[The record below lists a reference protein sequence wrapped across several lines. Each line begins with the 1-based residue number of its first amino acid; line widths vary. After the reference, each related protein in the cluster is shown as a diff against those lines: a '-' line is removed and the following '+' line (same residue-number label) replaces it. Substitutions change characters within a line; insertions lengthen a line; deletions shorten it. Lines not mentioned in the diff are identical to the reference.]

1 MKIVAQTFGI
11 IACAAFIAGCG
22 GGNESDPKL
31 DSTNLAASTT
41 TDHIS
46 SNNKSKFPAPE
57 NMVIRSTSG
66 DNPIYANMVSWDD
79 LSVSIWNS
87 RVTFDKPEH
96 YEYTT
101 DGGSTWQTVVSKP
114 QFIGP
119 QAYAKNK
126 VGIRVKQNA
135 LEGMPTPPSET
146 LFATSTSRGE
156 FVTLQF
162 VPMNK
167 INQVMTFGDKGWDY
181 TRANCVAEYK
191 PDGSGEPIFWAKSQ
205 SYNRQT
211 FDELSDKVSAMNACN
226 IKGSRLI
233 EADEAKRLRS
243 RMVDEKVRSFVINRL
258 SGYLVANRNGT
269 LVSIKE
275 SGEGDISPDLSH
287 QWFAVWSLP
296 AGAQLVDEID
306 GAQITQKLRASEQ
319 ADRLQQARDA
329 VVNLLSLLDD
339 TDVDYTRLSADND
352 QHQTLLS
359 SALASWQ
366 DIYSGHQPAM
376 TFFIQ
381 QAVLAKNRRDSKSQE
396 FVLKV
401 NNYVSDWR
409 EYEKNFLVATA
420 LLKELQAVD
429 SLAKLQQ
436 QNAIIASSIA
446 ALDAAPDGRN
456 LQIGANRLHKDFVTY
471 QQIQVELDAWLES
484 LPNLKSNG
492 ALVLIDK
499 YDLLS
504 YYDKEKIEQLITE
517 AREKALNSGE
527 VVLQSEAMIVDATGK
542 QYAKLDKAGLY
553 LANDATY
560 EQGWRCVL
568 ELGSGDRRRIWM
580 LLPKV
585 EANALEY
592 FAYQGSRDESKN
604 VLGPQGYISK
614 VNQEAL
620 CGVSDWK
627 VPSILQLQSLASS
640 YVKSS
645 EYSSDKGLSI
655 DTNVFVNHPYN
666 QQVYYWS
673 SKPEK
678 EGKRTAYVYASTSN
692 SEESKSFPANNMA
705 ALVRLV
711 SENTLPNQ
719 WQYLDVSGG
728 LVENR
733 EEASCAKNLIT
744 GHVWQLFDKRG
755 DTRWV
760 DYEDL
765 TENLDA
771 QTSAQVCGLSN
782 WRLPSV
788 SELGNL
794 IPVERNVL
802 IYNDVKYPFGSL
814 IHEQYFTDF
823 TSEMDYASFD
833 FIEGKHTIKTQ
844 SKWAT
849 NDRYLYRF
857 IATP

>member
-11 IACAAFIAGCG
+11 MACAAFIAGCG

-31 DSTNLAASTT
+31 DATNLAANTT
-41 TDHIS
+41 TDNVS
-46 SNNKSKFPAPE
+46 SNNNPKFPAPE
-57 NMVIRSTSG
+57 KMDILSTSD
-66 DNPIYANMVSWDD
+66 DNPIYGNMISWDD

-87 RVTFDKPEH
+87 PVTFDQPEH

-135 LEGMPTPPSET
+135 LEGMPTPASET

-156 FVTLQF
+156 FVALQF
-162 VPMNK
+162 VPMDNINK
-167 INQVMTFGDKGWDY
+167 VITFGDKGWDY
-181 TRANCVAEYK
+181 TRANCVAEYN

-233 EADEAKRLRS
+233 EVDAAKRLRS
-243 RMVDEKVRSFVINRL
+243 RTVDEKVRSFVINSF
-258 SGYLVANRNGT
+258 SGPLVAKRNGT

-306 GAQITQKLRASEQ
+306 GAQITQKLRLSEQ
-319 ADRLQQARDA
+319 AARLQQARDA

-339 TDVDYTRLSADND
+339 TEVDYTRLSADNA
-352 QHQTLLS
+352 QYQTLLS

-366 DIYSGHQPAM
+366 DIYSGHQPAI
-376 TFFIQ
+376 TFFVQ
-381 QAVLAKNRRDSKSQE
+381 RALLAKNRSDSKSQE

-401 NNYVSDWR
+401 DNYVSDWR
-409 EYEKNFLVATA
+409 EYEYNVLVAAA

-429 SLAKLQQ
+429 SLAKLHQ
-436 QNAIIASSIA
+436 QNSIIASSIA
-446 ALDAAPDGRN
+446 ALDGTQDGKKQ
-456 LQIGANRLHKDFVTY
+456 QIGANRLHKAFFTS
-471 QQIQVELDAWLES
+471 QQLRAELTAWLES
-484 LPNLKSNG
+484 LPNLKSSG
-492 ALVLIDK
+492 ALALIDK

-504 YYDKEKIEQLITE
+504 HYDKENIEQLIVA
-517 AREKALNSGE
+517 ARERAQNSGA
-527 VVLQSEAMIVDATGK
+527 VVSQFQAIIVDAAGK

-553 LANDATY
+553 LAQNSTY

-585 EANALEY
+585 EANTLDY
-592 FAYQGSRDESKN
+592 FAYQGSSDESKN
-604 VLGPQGYISK
+604 VLGPKGYISN

-620 CGVSDWK
+620 CGVSDWR
-627 VPSILQLQSLASS
+627 VPTILQLQSLASR
-640 YVKSS
+640 YVKYS

-655 DTNVFVNHPYN
+655 DTDVFVNHPHN
-666 QQVYYWS
+666 QPVYYWS
-673 SKPEK
+673 AKPGK
-678 EGKRTAYVYASTSN
+678 EGEQTAYVYASTSN

-733 EEASCAKNLIT
+733 AEASCAKNLMT

-771 QTSAQVCGLSN
+771 QTSEQVCGLSN

-794 IPVERNVL
+794 IPVEQNVL
-802 IYNDVKYPFGSL
+802 IYNDVKDPFGTL
-814 IHEQYFTDF
+814 IREQYFTDF
-823 TSEMDYASFD
+823 STQSTRSYFD
-833 FIEGKHTIKTQ
+833 FVLGEVKQ
-844 SKWAT
+844 VSLL

>member
-11 IACAAFIAGCG
+11 MACAAFIAGCG

-31 DSTNLAASTT
+31 DATNLAANTT
-41 TDHIS
+41 TDNVSS
-46 SNNKSKFPAPE
+46 SNNPKFPAPE
-57 NMVIRSTSG
+57 KMDILSTSD
-66 DNPIYANMVSWDD
+66 DNPIYGNMISWDD

-87 RVTFDKPEH
+87 PVTFDQPEH

-135 LEGMPTPPSET
+135 MEGMPTPPSET

-156 FVTLQF
+156 FVALQF
-162 VPMNK
+162 VPMDN
-167 INQVMTFGDKGWDY
+167 INQVMTFGDSGWDY
-181 TRANCVAEYK
+181 TRANCVAEYNL
-191 PDGSGEPIFWAKSQ
+191 DGSGEPIFWITSERLKS
-205 SYNRQT
+205 NT
-211 FDELSDKVSAMNACN
+211 FEKTNDQASKLDVCG
-226 IKGSRLI
+226 IKGWGLI
-233 EADEAKRLRS
+233 EADEAKRLR
-243 RMVDEKVRSFVINRL
+243 RRTVDEKVRGVVINSL
-258 SGYLVANRNGT
+258 SGYLAAARNET
-269 LVSIKE
+269 LVSIKK

-306 GAQITQKLRASEQ
+306 GAQLTQKVRLSEQ
-319 ADRLQQARDA
+319 AGSLQQIRDA

-339 TDVDYTRLSADND
+339 TSVDYTRLSVDSA
-352 QHQTLLS
+352 QYQTLLS

-381 QAVLAKNRRDSKSQE
+381 QATLAKNRSDRISQE

-409 EYEKNFLVATA
+409 EYEYNFIVAAA
-420 LLKELQAVD
+420 LLKELQAFD
-429 SLAKLQQ
+429 SLAKLHQ
-436 QNAIIASSIA
+436 QNDIIASSIA
-446 ALDAAPDGRN
+446 VLSQESDGKN
-456 LQIGANRLHKDFVTY
+456 LQIGANRIHKAFFTS
-471 QQIQVELDAWLES
+471 QQLRTELTAWLES

-492 ALVLIDK
+492 ALALIDK

-504 YYDKEKIEQLITE
+504 HYDKEKIEQLIV
-517 AREKALNSGE
+517 AALEKAQNSGE
-527 VVLQSEAMIVDATGK
+527 VVSRSEAIIVDAAGK
-542 QYAKLDKAGLY
+542 QYAKLDKVGLY
-553 LANDATY
+553 LAEDATY

-580 LLPKV
+580 LLPNV
-585 EANALEY
+585 EANELEY

-678 EGKRTAYVYASTSN
+678 EGKQTAYVYASTSN

-728 LVENR
+728 SVENR

-765 TENLDA
+765 TEPRR
-771 QTSAQVCGLSN
+771 SN
-782 WRLPSV
+782 IRASLWFVELAPSQ
-788 SELGNL
+788 
-794 IPVERNVL
+794 R
-802 IYNDVKYPFGSL
+802 
-814 IHEQYFTDF
+814 
-823 TSEMDYASFD
+823 
-833 FIEGKHTIKTQ
+833 
-844 SKWAT
+844 
-849 NDRYLYRF
+849 
-857 IATP
+857 

>member
-1 MKIVAQTFGI
+1 M
-11 IACAAFIAGCG
+11 
-22 GGNESDPKL
+22 
-31 DSTNLAASTT
+31 
-41 TDHIS
+41 
-46 SNNKSKFPAPE
+46 
-57 NMVIRSTSG
+57 
-66 DNPIYANMVSWDD
+66 
-79 LSVSIWNS
+79 
-87 RVTFDKPEH
+87 
-96 YEYTT
+96 
-101 DGGSTWQTVVSKP
+101 
-114 QFIGP
+114 
-119 QAYAKNK
+119 
-126 VGIRVKQNA
+126 
-135 LEGMPTPPSET
+135 
-146 LFATSTSRGE
+146 
-156 FVTLQF
+156 
-162 VPMNK
+162 
-167 INQVMTFGDKGWDY
+167 
-181 TRANCVAEYK
+181 
-191 PDGSGEPIFWAKSQ
+191 
-205 SYNRQT
+205 
-211 FDELSDKVSAMNACN
+211 
-226 IKGSRLI
+226 
-233 EADEAKRLRS
+233 
-243 RMVDEKVRSFVINRL
+243 
-258 SGYLVANRNGT
+258 
-269 LVSIKE
+269 
-275 SGEGDISPDLSH
+275 
-287 QWFAVWSLP
+287 P
-296 AGAQLVDEID
+296 AGAQLVVEID
-306 GAQITQKLRASEQ
+306 GAQITQKVRLSEQ
-319 ADRLQQARDA
+319 ADSLQQARDA
-329 VVNLLSLLDD
+329 VVNLISLLDD
-339 TDVDYTRLSADND
+339 TAVDYTRLSADRA

-381 QAVLAKNRRDSKSQE
+381 QAILAKNRRDSKSQE

-401 NNYVSDWR
+401 NNYISDWR
-409 EYEKNFLVATA
+409 EYEYNFLVATA

-429 SLAKLQQ
+429 SLAKLHQ

-446 ALDAAPDGRN
+446 ALDATQNGKN

-471 QQIQVELDAWLES
+471 QQTQVELDAWLES

-492 ALVLIDK
+492 ALALIDK

-504 YYDKEKIEQLITE
+504 LYNKEKIAQLITE
-517 AREKALNSGE
+517 AREKAQNSGE
-527 VVLQSEAMIVDATGK
+527 VVSQSEAMIVDAAGK

-553 LANDATY
+553 LAKGATY

-580 LLPKV
+580 LLPNV
-585 EANALEY
+585 EANELEY
-592 FAYQGSRDESKN
+592 FAYQGSSDESKN

-627 VPSILQLQSLASS
+627 VPSILQLQSLASNHIH
-640 YVKSS
+640 
-645 EYSSDKGLSI
+645 ERGLGI
-655 DTNVFVNHPYN
+655 DTDVFVNHPNN
-666 QQVYYWS
+666 QPVYYWS
-673 SKPEK
+673 SKPDK
-678 EGKRTAYVYASTSN
+678 EDKQTAYVYASTSN

-711 SENTLPNQ
+711 SENTLSNQ

-771 QTSAQVCGLSN
+771 QTSEQVCGLSN

-802 IYNDVKYPFGSL
+802 IYNDVKDPFGTL
-814 IHEQYFTDF
+814 IREQYFTDF
-823 TSEMDYASFD
+823 P
-833 FIEGKHTIKTQ
+833 TQ
-844 SKWAT
+844 SKPIYFDFVLGEVKQVSLS